1 MIQDSLASLA
11 RPVIVSKFRHD
22 QFFSSHYDIT
32 TYLIKMDVIVRNAV
46 YNSAQLR
53 GSATGSI
60 MTGEACADMAG
71 IKVMLLLAAQKPDF
85 DYDLFFRTFA
95 HDYLTKDTLQM
106 TYLRINDV
114 HPICC
119 LRINATLQQYDEFL
133 NFYGI
138 TEGDGMYLAPDD
150 RVNIW

>member
-32 TYLIKMDVIVRNAV
+32 TYLIKVDVIVRNAV

-95 HDYLTKDTLQM
+95 HQGT
-106 TYLRINDV
+106 
-114 HPICC
+114 
-119 LRINATLQQYDEFL
+119 
-133 NFYGI
+133 
-138 TEGDGMYLAPDD
+138 GDGSLSLFFAAFLVFDGGD
-150 RVNIW
+150 RQEGRLTAERKPAVRRE